1 MTANTAKKT
10 ITKNNPMRKID
21 IDPFT
26 ALCAS
31 AWAQNK
37 ESRAAL
43 DNILYDVI
51 LDSFTKGVVARCL
64 STLDGR
70 NSIWPMSIAD
80 AGQISSRIVGNHIDG
95 GYFEIRKELS
105 DASFAFGTPD
115 FKTTPK
121 EDMDFVS
128 MLVEKKEEI
137 IGTKTKTK
145 IYVDIGRPYDGN
157 FGVKTGTVTLGLLM
171 RALNASHVEDRKVR
185 AMAAVLRRFQG
196 YVKMRKAE

>member
-1 MTANTAKKT
+1 MTSLTKKT
-10 ITKNNPMRKID
+10 ITKNNPMKQVELD
-21 IDPFT
+21 TFT
-26 ALCAS
+26 QLCGS

-43 DNILYDVI
+43 DEILYDVI

-70 NSIWPMSIAD
+70 NSIWPMSIKDGATI
-80 AGQISSRIVGNHIDG
+80 ASRIVGNPVDG

-105 DASFAFGTPD
+105 DAAFAFGTPE

-121 EDMDFVS
+121 EDID
-128 MLVEKKEEI
+128 LVKLLVDKQEI
-137 IGTKTKTK
+137 VEGTKTKVK
-145 IYVDIGRPYDGN
+145 LYIDIGRPYDGH

-171 RALNASHVEDRKVR
+171 RALNASHVDDRKIR

>member
-1 MTANTAKKT
+1 MTSLVKK
-10 ITKNNPMRKID
+10 IASSKNNQVKQVEL
-21 IDPFT
+21 DPFT
-26 ALCAS
+26 QLCGS

-43 DNILYDVI
+43 DEILYDVI
-51 LDSFTKGVVARCL
+51 LDSFTKGIVARCL
-64 STLDGR
+64 ATLDGR

-80 AGQISSRIVGNHIDG
+80 AASISSRIVGNQIDG

-105 DASFAFGTPD
+105 DAAFAFGTPE

-121 EDMDFVS
+121 EDMDLVA
-128 MLVEKKEEI
+128 MLVEKKEEVV
-137 IGTKTKTK
+137 GTKTKVK
-145 IYVDIGRPYDGN
+145 IYIDIGRPYDGH
-157 FGVKTGTVTLGLLM
+157 FGVKTGTVTLSLLM

-185 AMAAVLRRFQG
+185 AMAAVMRRFQG